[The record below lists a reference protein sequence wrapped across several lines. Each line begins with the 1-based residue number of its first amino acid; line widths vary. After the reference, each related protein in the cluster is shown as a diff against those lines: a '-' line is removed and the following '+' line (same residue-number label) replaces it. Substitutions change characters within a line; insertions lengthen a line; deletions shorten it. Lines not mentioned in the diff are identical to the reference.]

1 MADEFDEEFEEEFK
15 ENAPESSLSQNPDTV
30 MRVRTP
36 RGKEVLGVVEQLLG
50 LRKMYVR
57 CIDGQTRLC
66 RVPGRLRRSMWVKN
80 GDAVI
85 VEPWEYD
92 LDKGD
97 IIFTYR
103 KGQVEWL
110 RKKGFLKD
118 LEEF

>member
-1 MADEFDEEFEEEFK
+1 MADEFAEEFEEEFSQ
-15 ENAPESSLSQNPDTV
+15 ENKTESPSGSEGI

-36 RGKEVLGVVEQLLG
+36 RGRELLGVVEQLLG

-66 RVPGRLRRSMWVKN
+66 RVPGSLRRSMWVKS

-85 VEPWEYD
+85 IEPWEYD
-92 LDKGD
+92 PEKGD
-97 IIFTYR
+97 IVFTYR
-103 KGQVEWL
+103 RGLVEWL
-110 RKKGFLKD
+110 RKKGLLKD

>member
-1 MADEFDEEFEEEFK
+1 MDEDFGEDFDDLT
-15 ENAPESSLSQNPDTV
+15 PESTGGGPSEEV
-30 MRVRTP
+30 IRVRTP
-36 RGKEVLGVVEQLLG
+36 RGKEVLGIVEQLLG

-57 CIDGQTRLC
+57 CLDGKTRLC
-66 RVPGRLRRSMWVKN
+66 RVPGRLRRSMWVRQ
-80 GDAVI
+80 GDVVI

-103 KGQVEWL
+103 KTQVDWL
-110 RKKGFLKD
+110 RRKGLLKD

>member
-1 MADEFDEEFEEEFK
+1 MADEFEEEFNEEFETSK
-15 ENAPESSLSQNPDTV
+15 DANASQNPEEEI

-57 CIDGQTRLC
+57 CIDGKTRLC
-66 RVPGRLRRSMWVKN
+66 RVPGSLRRSMWVKN

-85 VEPWEYD
+85 VSPWEYD
-92 LDKGD
+92 TDKGD

>member
-1 MADEFDEEFEEEFK
+1 MADEFNEEFNEEFEQENDEFQ
-15 ENAPESSLSQNPDTV
+15 SSSGSDEII
-30 MRVRTP
+30 RVRTP

-57 CIDGQTRLC
+57 CFDGKTRLC

-92 LDKGD
+92 EDKGD
-97 IIFTYR
+97 IIYTYR
-103 KGQVEWL
+103 RGQVEWL

>member
-1 MADEFDEEFEEEFK
+1 MADEFEEEFK
-15 ENAPESSLSQNPDTV
+15 EEFKKNEEKKNPSQNTNV
-30 MRVRTP
+30 IMRVRTP

-57 CIDGQTRLC
+57 CIDGVTRLC

-92 LDKGD
+92 VDKGD

-103 KGQVEWL
+103 RGQVAWL
-110 RKKGFLKD
+110 RKKGFFKD